1 MRQLRVAEV
10 SLVGVAVTGT
20 TGLRGSASRSFHVT
34 YTGDE
39 PITTGDAELVTGRM
53 EQSRTAHQ
61 LTFRYGSVIGLPEQV
76 VIAFAAGSSHPS
88 SGIARFEGAF
98 FV

>member
-20 TGLRGSASRSFHVT
+20 TGLRGSASRGFHVT

-53 EQSRTAHQ
+53 EQSRAIPRTWADCV
-61 LTFRYGSVIGLPEQV
+61 GSGL
-76 VIAFAAGSSHPS
+76 
-88 SGIARFEGAF
+88 
-98 FV
+98 

>member
-20 TGLRGSASRSFHVT
+20 TGLRGSASQSSHVT

-53 EQSRTAHQ
+53 EQSPTAQ
-61 LTFRYGSVIGLPEQV
+61 QPTCLWARLGQIKSIAWLKGV
-76 VIAFAAGSSHPS
+76 V
-88 SGIARFEGAF
+88 
-98 FV
+98 

>member
-20 TGLRGSASRSFHVT
+20 TGLSGSASRGFQMT

-39 PITTGDAELVTGRM
+39 PITTGDAELATGRI
-53 EQSRTAHQ
+53 EQSPTAQ
-61 LTFRYGSVIGLPEQV
+61 
-76 VIAFAAGSSHPS
+76 
-88 SGIARFEGAF
+88 
-98 FV
+98 

>member
-39 PITTGDAELVTGRM
+39 PITTGDAELVTGMM
-53 EQSRTAHQ
+53 EQS
-61 LTFRYGSVIGLPEQV
+61 
-76 VIAFAAGSSHPS
+76 
-88 SGIARFEGAF
+88 
-98 FV
+98 

>member
-53 EQSRTAHQ
+53 EQGRSAQQ
-61 LTFRYGSVIGLPEQV
+61 LTLQASRWIQIGS
-76 VIAFAAGSSHPS
+76 IAWS
-88 SGIARFEGAF
+88 RRL
-98 FV
+98 V

>member
-20 TGLRGSASRSFHVT
+20 TGLRGSASRGFHVT

-39 PITTGDAELVTGRM
+39 PITTGDAELVTGGM
-53 EQSRTAHQ
+53 EQSRTIPRTRA
-61 LTFRYGSVIGLPEQV
+61 GGVGGGV
-76 VIAFAAGSSHPS
+76 VS
-88 SGIARFEGAF
+88 SG
-98 FV
+98 

>member
-20 TGLRGSASRSFHVT
+20 TGLRGSASQSSHVT

-39 PITTGDAELVTGRM
+39 PITTGDAELVTGGM
-53 EQSRTAHQ
+53 EQGLSAQQ
-61 LTFRYGSVIGLPEQV
+61 LTFQESKWIQIGS
-76 VIAFAAGSSHPS
+76 IAWLKRVA
-88 SGIARFEGAF
+88 
-98 FV
+98 